1 MDKNYVINI
10 FKEQWLSKA
19 GEYIHTPEKI
29 QKLIPEIKD
38 YVAKNGLKDIKDKVY
53 LIIDYLRDVS
63 SGKYQDY
70 SAKSL
75 LMLVAGMIYLLT
87 PLDVIPDIL
96 PIMGFA
102 DDAAVIAWLF
112 KEMNN
117 ELDKYKELNK

>member
-1 MDKNYVINI
+1 MDKNNVINI

-19 GEYIHTPEKI
+19 SEYIHTPEKI
-29 QKLIPEIKD
+29 QKLIPEIKN

-53 LIIDYLRDVS
+53 LIIDYLKDIS

-87 PLDVIPDIL
+87 PLDVVPDIF

-112 KEMNN
+112 
-117 ELDKYKELNK
+117 

>member
-75 LMLVAGMIYLLT
+75 LILVAGMIYLLT

>member
-1 MDKNYVINI
+1 MDKNNVINI

-19 GEYIHTPEKI
+19 SEYIHTPEKI
-29 QKLIPEIKD
+29 QKLIPEIKN

-53 LIIDYLRDVS
+53 LIIDYLKDIS

-87 PLDVIPDIL
+87 PLDVVPDIF

-112 KEMNN
+112 KEMND
-117 ELDKYKELNK
+117 ELDKYKKLNK

>member
-1 MDKNYVINI
+1 MDKNNVINI

-19 GEYIHTPEKI
+19 SEYIHTPEKI
-29 QKLIPEIKD
+29 QKLIPEIKN

-53 LIIDYLRDVS
+53 LIIDYLKDIS

-87 PLDVIPDIL
+87 PLDVVPDFL
-96 PIMGFA
+96 PMMGFA

-112 KEMNN
+112 KEMNE
-117 ELDKYKELNK
+117 ELDKYEKLNK